1 MLPGRVYSPASIA
14 ALLWRRKWL
23 IMLPVVVGASAAV
36 LYSARQP
43 NQYQAETLIL
53 VVPQR
58 VPESFVRATVTM
70 RIEDRLRTISQQIL
84 SRTRLEQIIEEFNL
98 YPDLRQTRPLDD
110 VVADMRDSVQIAI
123 VRGDSF
129 RLSYT
134 YTEPTA
140 TMQVTDR
147 LARDFIVDNTRER
160 QSQAEG
166 TSQFLEAQ
174 LEDARRRL
182 IEQEKR
188 LETYRRIHAGELPSQ
203 LPSNMQAIQNAQLQL
218 QALHDSVSRDRD
230 RRVVVERLLA
240 DLSIAP
246 ILAPPATANVPAMV
260 QLPIEAQLDL
270 ARQTVTELVNRG
282 LTTEHPDLRAAE
294 RRVVELSAK
303 VEAERA
309 THRNAPPPATNA
321 ADAARR
327 NQMTQ
332 LTAEREN
339 LDGQIAAKAAEDER
353 LRRLI
358 AGYQSRI
365 EAVPTR
371 ESELTELTRDYD
383 TVQTTYRSLLAKKEE
398 SQIATNLENRQSPF
412 PVVTVGGR
420 VRPTG
425 TKIDLLAVRAPQGSR
440 VSVRCRGKRCRLK
453 PLSKV
458 VGRGRLRLK
467 AAERL
472 MPAGVALE
480 VLVRRGDR
488 IGKFTR
494 LKIRQNARPRRT
506 DGCLWPG
513 TAQLAPCP
521 DD

>member
-1 MLPGRVYSPASIA
+1 MLPGRVYNPASIA

-23 IMLPVVVGASAAV
+23 VVLPVVLGASAAS
-36 LYSARQP
+36 LYSARLP

-84 SRTRLEQIIEEFNL
+84 SRTRLEQIIQEFNL
-98 YPDLRQTRPLDD
+98 YPELRQTRPLDD
-110 VVADMRDSVQIAI
+110 VVAYMRDMVHISI

-140 TMQVTDR
+140 TMRVTDR

-240 DLSIAP
+240 DLSIISVPA
-246 ILAPPATANVPAMV
+246 LPPAATAPTVA
-260 QLPIEAQLDL
+260 QLPTEGQLEL
-270 ARQTVTELVNRG
+270 ARQKVTELVDRG
-282 LTTEHPDLRAAE
+282 LTTEHPDMRAAE
-294 RRVVELSAK
+294 RRVAELSAK

-309 THRNAPPPATNA
+309 NRPSAPPPVTNA

-327 NQMTQ
+327 NQITQ

-353 LRRLI
+353 LRAFI
-358 AGYQSRI
+358 ASYQSRI

-371 ESELTELTRDYD
+371 ESELTEITRDYD

-398 SQIATNLENRQSPF
+398 SQIATNLENRQIGEQFRVVDSARQPERPISPNRVLIKVSGALAGLAMGF
-412 PVVTVGGR
+412 FAVFLLEVRDSSLKTEADVLQVLGLPV
-420 VRPTG
+420 
-425 TKIDLLAVRAPQGSR
+425 LAMVPAVVPSVDQRSKRRRAF
-440 VSVRCRGKRCRLK
+440 
-453 PLSKV
+453 V
-458 VGRGRLRLK
+458 VATAVLCLV
-467 AAERL
+467 A
-472 MPAGVALE
+472 AGVG
-480 VLVRRGDR
+480 VVVWKVG
-488 IGKFTR
+488 F
-494 LKIRQNARPRRT
+494 
-506 DGCLWPG
+506 
-513 TAQLAPCP
+513 
-521 DD
+521 